1 MDCNC
6 FQSACY
12 FLCLVYVGCF
22 GVSSLC
28 LWFAFSDFC
37 IQENVSC
44 ELTLK
49 CISNVNY
56 VICHRRLQDIRNEI
70 LDLQCFLSVNVVD
83 PQG

>member
-1 MDCNC
+1 MECNY
-6 FQSACY
+6 FQSASC
-12 FLCLVYVGCF
+12 FLCLVYISGIW
-22 GVSSLC
+22 VSSLC
-28 LWFAFSDFC
+28 LSFAFSDFC

-56 VICHRRLQDIRNEI
+56 VNCYRRLQDIRNEI
-70 LDLQCFLSVNVVD
+70 LDLQCFLAVNVVD